1 MAMMASRWI
10 AAALLLAAFALFC
23 TGCVSVPIPPT
34 DMGSTKAGDLGS
46 LNVRVVCE
54 YKPNWTGMASA
65 ALRQWSGDEKTVK
78 EPSK

>member
-1 MAMMASRWI
+1 MRRVPKLI
-10 AAALLLAAFALFC
+10 AFAILALAWAALVA
-23 TGCVSVPIPPT
+23 GCVSVPIPPT

-54 YKPNWTGMASA
+54 YKPNWTGMANA
-65 ALRQWSGDEKTVK
+65 ALRQWSGDGKTVK